1 MNSVKEEFEV
11 KLKSYR
17 DKFKQLEE
25 KELNFLES
33 EFNKTKIKLDEE
45 YKKKIIDFEFN
56 LRLKTEKFQKQVF
69 IFIVPQFFK
78 LNSN

>member
-1 MNSVKEEFEV
+1 LNSVKEEFEV
-11 KLKSYR
+11 KLKAYR
-17 DKFKQLEE
+17 EKFKQLEE

-56 LRLKTEKFQKQVF
+56 LRLKTEKFQKQVYYF
-69 IFIVPQFFK
+69 YCSSVF
-78 LNSN
+78 